1 MAEIRESIVVRT
13 PVPADIPSPLERWY
27 LEVLFRAREADGVL
41 TLHGEDGLPPFA
53 TEQLD
58 VLRRLVSLSW
68 QICPKICMRF
78 SAILD
83 GVEFDD
89 GPVDIDLGEGIEWTE
104 VLRGLCVRDPVR
116 LPFVE
121 VEIAHPSVAGR
132 PPFGGSAVFIHPEGV
147 DWFSTGDWL
156 RQRIAARSLPTLRLA
171 RSRSHPG

>member
-1 MAEIRESIVVRT
+1 MAEIRESVVVRT

-89 GPVDIDLGEGIEWTE
+89 DPVDIDLGEGIEWTE

>member
-1 MAEIRESIVVRT
+1 MAEIRESVVVRT

-68 QICPKICMRF
+68 QICPKLCMRF

-104 VLRGLCVRDPVR
+104 VLRGLCIRDPAR

-121 VEIAHPSVAGR
+121 VEIAHLSVAGR

-156 RQRIAARSLPTLRLA
+156 RQRIAARSLPTLRPA
-171 RSRSHPG
+171 RGRSRLG